1 MNIEKKQ
8 KAHEQPKQ
16 KEEQQETIDTELKDQ
31 LSFKPRKSSI
41 SIKEKNGPNLRL
53 KKHKKPKK
61 LPPASPSKIEYYN
74 TKKMNSPQ
82 YTDSNNSED
91 EGLEDYKIDGYHPV
105 HVGEILLDRYVIM
118 QKLGYGHFST
128 AWLAL
133 DNNNGNYVAIKVQKS
148 DERYIQGAYDE
159 IEILQA
165 LAKKNFDKEWINSLR
180 EYYKDDEEKLKEL
193 ETVEHTQVVQLLNSF
208 IHNGQNGKHFCMVFE
223 VMGVTLLEIIK
234 RYNYKGIPLPLVRII
249 TKQILIGLDFL
260 HRICHIIHTDLK
272 PENVLVCL
280 TNDELRN
287 IQETGTYILDTG
299 NNKDSKTT
307 TTNNSIDEKETT
319 MNCTTPE
326 TDFFDEDM
334 NMSISIDMKTNFQ
347 GTGKTLRK
355 KKQKYKKKQ
364 MKKLEKYGL
373 SKSEIQ
379 MKMNEV
385 MEEINEERKKKESEI
400 DINNYDLEDL
410 IERPRLGSVP
420 KVNLDLFSH
429 EKKDK
434 EKEQKSKNLKKK
446 VNEDYSEESE
456 ESDEDLMDFYEKSQP
471 HFDINLLEY
480 SKTLQGYIKERNKIL
495 HDENYRR
502 FALTRNDALS
512 KAKTDEEKI
521 AIYRKL
527 NEEYG
532 SRGKEIDPSIEV
544 KICDIGNA
552 CWFNYHF
559 STIIQTRQYR
569 SPEVL
574 IGVNY
579 NETSDIWS
587 LACIVFELV
596 TGDFLFQPEK
606 GETFTKN
613 DDHVARFMQVLGKM
627 PKNFAKRGEYYN
639 KFFTKEGKM
648 RRIKE
653 IKYIPLKEILVKKY
667 HFKEKEAQALT
678 DFLLPMLEFYPERR
692 ASARELLR
700 HPWLSMPPNYDYLM
714 SEAEIFKMNMKENLL
729 GINQENEIKDP
740 KMELNKDRDVYSSDS
755 ELNEADCEDNN
766 IKPKIPS
773 EGEDD
778 DDTQLGDGNPDK
790 INIPNYNNSFCMYG
804 QFVDLTSLDQP
815 NPQFDKLIDYDL

>member
-1 MNIEKKQ
+1 
-8 KAHEQPKQ
+8 
-16 KEEQQETIDTELKDQ
+16 
-31 LSFKPRKSSI
+31 
-41 SIKEKNGPNLRL
+41 
-53 KKHKKPKK
+53 
-61 LPPASPSKIEYYN
+61 
-74 TKKMNSPQ
+74 MNSPQ

-159 IEILQA
+159 IEILQT
-165 LAKKNFDKEWINSLR
+165 LAKKNFDKEWIKSLR
-180 EYYKDDEEKLKEL
+180 EYYKDDEEKLNEL

-287 IQETGTYILDTG
+287 IQETGTYVLDTG
-299 NNKDSKTT
+299 NNKDSQTT
-307 TTNNSIDEKETT
+307 SSNNSIDEKETT
-319 MNCTTPE
+319 MNCTPTQE

-347 GTGKTLRK
+347 GTGKKLRK

-379 MKMNEV
+379 IKMNEV
-385 MEEINEERKKKESEI
+385 MTEINEERKKKENEI

-410 IERPRLGSVP
+410 IERPRLGSEP

-434 EKEQKSKNLKKK
+434 DKK
-446 VNEDYSEESE
+446 VKNSKKSLSEDDDSE
-456 ESDEDLMDFYEKSQP
+456 ESDEDIMDFYEKSQP

-480 SKTLQGYIKERNKIL
+480 SKNLQGYIKERNKIL

-521 AIYRKL
+521 LIYHKL

-613 DDHVARFMQVLGKM
+613 DDHVAKFIQTLGKM

-667 HFKEKEAQALT
+667 HFKENEAQALT

-700 HPWLSMPPNYDYLM
+700 HPWLTMPPNYDYLM
-714 SEAEIFKMNMKENLL
+714 SETEIFKMNMKENLL
-729 GINQENEIKDP
+729 GINQKEEIKEP
-740 KMELNKDRDVYSSDS
+740 KMELNQDRDVYSSDS

-766 IKPKIPS
+766 IKPKVVS
-773 EGEDD
+773 DNEDD
-778 DDTQLGDGNPDK
+778 DDTQMADGNPDK

-815 NPQFDKLIDYDL
+815 NPQFDKIMDKDI